1 MSEHRFNRS
10 GFKRDLIAL
19 KEMVRERIYHDLV
32 LDSFNFGFRFGSLH
46 KTMTDKLSKTST
58 GRLSP
63 EDRIALHPVRMLCF
77 QYKETMMKACHPP
90 ELGPEAGKSAAD
102 FHWEADEL
110 FDEIVKA
117 VDSMTFL
124 CK

>member
-1 MSEHRFNRS
+1 
-10 GFKRDLIAL
+10 
-19 KEMVRERIYHDLV
+19 
-32 LDSFNFGFRFGSLH
+32 
-46 KTMTDKLSKTST
+46 
-58 GRLSP
+58 
-63 EDRIALHPVRMLCF
+63 
-77 QYKETMMKACHPP
+77 MMKACRPP